1 MPDTPISS
9 SITARSVGDSMMTEI
24 SAMVIIAVI
33 THTTAT
39 RPTCRPMDRR
49 ASSRRAPRPA
59 MAVATT
65 ATATHATTLTRS
77 TGAMLAAAT
86 GRAAVPAV
94 TTAPA
99 RSGSRRPRR

>member
-1 MPDTPISS
+1 
-9 SITARSVGDSMMTEI
+9 
-24 SAMVIIAVI
+24 MVIIAVM

-39 RPTCRPMDRR
+39 RPTWRRMDRR

-65 ATATHATTLTRS
+65 ATATHAITLTTLT
-77 TGAMLAAAT
+77 GAMAAAT
-86 GRAAVPAV
+86 AGSAAVPAV

-99 RSGSRRPRR
+99 RSGSRRPKR